1 MFLRLD
7 ADEMACLK
15 THGILELHR
24 GQQLAGVIYTGA
36 GSVVSR

>member
-1 MFLRLD
+1 MVFRRV
-7 ADEMACLK
+7 ADEKACLR
-15 THGILELHR
+15 THGILELHW